1 MSLLTCFQTNRKTDG
16 HTKIVV
22 LREDAHNKRCFL
34 VVRPLRFYP
43 PYTSGLREAAK
54 KKVPPLVAGATKR
67 GGG

>member
-1 MSLLTCFQTNRKTDG
+1 MSLLTCFQTDRKTDG

-54 KKVPPLVAGATKR
+54 KKKFLH
-67 GGG
+67 